1 MSRVNTNVSSLTA
14 QNRLQRT
21 QSDLQTSLTRLSTGL
36 RINSGKDDPAGLI
49 ASESLRSDITS
60 INKALTNTQRANQ
73 IIGTADSALGQVSS
87 LLNDIRGLVTE
98 AANNGALS
106 DNEIAANQL
115 QVDSSLEAINR
126 ISQTTTFQGRRI
138 LDGSLDFQTTAGSN
152 FSKITDFSIDQAN
165 LGAAG
170 SVTVNTTIAAAATT
184 AQVDITNV
192 PAATAA
198 ANAFGDVSL
207 SHAIA
212 QATGGSL
219 SLTTGGA
226 ISLVARS
233 GGLAAGAE
241 GNGPKTVNVLYG
253 QVSAGAVYTAGTD
266 TLAISLT
273 GASGVATIAD
283 LKAAING
290 AVDFTASAGT
300 DGNTITGASSTTSG
314 LTGGRDAGSATIRVL
329 ADSAGTTANGVTV
342 TLTED
347 AGITSGTAV
356 ASIDG
361 SNNIGVKVNGTVSYA
376 DIATAINGLTGYSAS
391 TTVSA
396 GDQNYIDT
404 ADTPPAA
411 STIGGG
417 VASSGGLSQD
427 VVFSLAGKGGSQV
440 FNFKAGTTIDQLKDA
455 INLLK
460 DSTGISAGI
469 NATTTTTLELKSDD
483 YGSKS
488 FVDINVITEGSGGS
502 ITSGL
507 GAVSKK
513 RDAGDDIIATINGLR
528 AKGDGNSLSI
538 NTSTLAFKA
547 TIEAAFTGTSTFTI
561 SGGGA
566 QFQLGPDVVS
576 SQQARLGIASVNT
589 GSLGGIYGRLYELG
603 SGESKS
609 LATDANGAAKIIGD
623 VIEKVTSLRGR
634 LGAFQR
640 TTLDSNTVSLNDT
653 LANLNEAQ
661 SSIRDADFAKESA
674 NLTRAQILVQSGTS
688 VLGIANQS
696 SQSVLSLLR

>member
-21 QSDLQTSLTRLSTGL
+21 QGDLQTSLTRLSTGL

-170 SVTVNTTIAAAATT
+170 SVTVNTTVAAAATT

-266 TLAISLT
+266 AAVAYLDELAADATKTVFVVASIPLNQTT
-273 GASGVATIAD
+273 GAVAA
-283 LKAAING
+283 
-290 AVDFTASAGT
+290 
-300 DGNTITGASSTTSG
+300 
-314 LTGGRDAGSATIRVL
+314 
-329 ADSAGTTANGVTV
+329 V
-342 TLTED
+342 TLTATGRE
-347 AGITSGTAV
+347 GGTAGSV
-356 ASIDG
+356 GAALVQTAGANTASMD
-361 SNNIGVKVNGTVSYA
+361 TVFA
-376 DIATAINGLTGYSAS
+376 D
-391 TTVSA
+391 
-396 GDQNYIDT
+396 
-404 ADTPPAA
+404 
-411 STIGGG
+411 
-417 VASSGGLSQD
+417 
-427 VVFSLAGKGGSQV
+427 LAG
-440 FNFKAGTTIDQLKDA
+440 
-455 INLLK
+455 
-460 DSTGISAGI
+460 
-469 NATTTTTLELKSDD
+469 
-483 YGSKS
+483 
-488 FVDINVITEGSGGS
+488 
-502 ITSGL
+502 
-507 GAVSKK
+507 
-513 RDAGDDIIATINGLR
+513 
-528 AKGDGNSLSI
+528 
-538 NTSTLAFKA
+538 
-547 TIEAAFTGTSTFTI
+547 
-561 SGGGA
+561 
-566 QFQLGPDVVS
+566 
-576 SQQARLGIASVNT
+576 
-589 GSLGGIYGRLYELG
+589 
-603 SGESKS
+603 
-609 LATDANGAAKIIGD
+609 ATDAA
-623 VIEKVTSLRGR
+623 
-634 LGAFQR
+634 
-640 TTLDSNTVSLNDT
+640 
-653 LANLNEAQ
+653 
-661 SSIRDADFAKESA
+661 RDAAHSEIG
-674 NLTRAQILVQSGTS
+674 RASCRERVS
-688 VLGIANQS
+688 VL
-696 SQSVLSLLR
+696 V

>member
-14 QNRLQRT
+14 QNRLQKT
-21 QSDLQTSLTRLSTGL
+21 QGDLQTALTRLSTGL
-36 RINSGKDDPAGLI
+36 KINSGKDDPAGLI

-170 SVTVNTTIAAAATT
+170 SVTVNTTVSAAATT
-184 AQVDITNV
+184 AQVDITGV
-192 PAATAA
+192 PASTAA

-207 SHAIA
+207 THAIA

-226 ISLVARS
+226 ITIVARA

-241 GNGPKTVNVLYG
+241 GNGAKTVNVLYG
-253 QVSAGAVYTAGTD
+253 QVSAGAVYTAGSD

-273 GASGVATIAD
+273 QASGTATIAD

-290 AVDFTASAGT
+290 ASDFTASAGT
-300 DGNTITGASSTTSG
+300 DANTITGASSTTSG
-314 LTGGRDAGSATIRVL
+314 LSGGRDAGSATIRVL

-347 AGITSGTAV
+347 SGITSGTAV
-356 ASIDG
+356 ASIDV

-376 DIATAINGLTGYSAS
+376 AIATAINGLTGYSAS

-404 ADTPPAA
+404 IDTPPAA
-411 STIGGG
+411 STLGGG

-460 DSTGISAGI
+460 DSTGISAAI
-469 NATTTTTLELKSDD
+469 NATVTTTLELKSDD

-502 ITSGL
+502 ITTGL

-513 RDAGDDIIATINGLR
+513 RDTGDDIVATINGLR

-609 LATDANGAAKIIGD
+609 LATDANGAAKIISD

-696 SQSVLSLLR
+696 SQSVLALLR

>member
-1 MSRVNTNVSSLTA
+1 MTRINTNVSSLTA

-21 QSDLQTSLTRLSTGL
+21 NSELQTSLTRLSTGL

-60 INKALTNTQRANQ
+60 IGKALSNTQRANQ

-106 DNEIAANQL
+106 NNEIAANQL

-126 ISQTTTFQGRRI
+126 ISQTTTFQGRRL
-138 LDGSLDFQTTAGSN
+138 LDGNLDFQTTAGTN

-170 SVTVNTTIAAAATT
+170 SVTVNTTVASAATT

-192 PAATAA
+192 PASTAA

-207 SHAIA
+207 THAIA

-226 ISLVARS
+226 ITIVARA
-233 GGLAAGAE
+233 GGLADGAE

-253 QVSAGAVYTAGTD
+253 QVSASAVYTAGSD

-273 GASGVATIAD
+273 QASGVATIAN

-290 AVDFTASAGT
+290 AADFTASAGT
-300 DGNTITGASSTTSG
+300 DVNTITGASSTTSG
-314 LTGGRDAGSATIRVL
+314 LSGGRDAGSATIRVL

-342 TLTED
+342 TLSED

-356 ASIDG
+356 AAIDG

-376 DIATAINGLTGYSAS
+376 AIATAINGLTGYSAS
-391 TTVSA
+391 TTASA

-404 ADTPPAA
+404 IDTPPSA
-411 STIGGG
+411 TTLGGG

-440 FNFKAGTTIDQLKDA
+440 FNFKAGTTISQLKDA

-460 DSTGISAGI
+460 DSTGISAAI
-469 NATTTTTLELKSDD
+469 NGTVPTTLELKSDD

-488 FVDINVITEGSGGS
+488 FVDINVIKETSGGS
-502 ITSGL
+502 ITTGL

-513 RDAGDDIIATINGLR
+513 RDTGDDIVATINGFR
-528 AKGDGNSLSI
+528 ANGDGNSISI
-538 NTSTLAFKA
+538 NTSTLTFKA

-589 GSLGGIYGRLYELG
+589 GSLGGIYGKLYELG
-603 SGESKS
+603 SGEGKS
-609 LATDANGAAKIIGD
+609 LATDANGAAKIISG

-640 TTLDSNTVSLNDT
+640 TTLDSNSASLNDT